1 MTRSGGQ
8 LFGGV
13 PGARAGCVPACQAN
27 ARAGNILDIS
37 IVHTMHV
44 MRSRV
49 RSTSTRGNPVPAGAL
64 CGVLA
69 AARPVQAAAATAGT
83 IDDMCREMALLVEA
97 EVATVYAL
105 EQGGDP
111 ALLVVGNVGFPHEV
125 VGNLRLR
132 VGDGIV
138 GTVAVCQH
146 PIAIAAGARDPRF
159 KSVRGIGEEDFPV
172 LLAVPIAREAGCAG
186 VLVFQRR
193 APAFSDREV
202 RLARLLA
209 ATVGLALEAD
219 RPSSDQSGSAEARPG
234 TTLNLDGRA
243 LSGGLGLGRVDIMP
257 TAESLAR
264 SGGPLVTTAEL
275 ARVEKDLVRLRERLG
290 ERVTGE
296 LARALHRLETLVT
309 DTRFRERATGATAR
323 ELAALARDY
332 ARTPFQLAAHSR
344 EVDPSMLERA
354 KDVEELCVLLHL
366 TAAGSRLRDA
376 GRVWIGSRLGAVFA
390 LAATH
395 GAAAVVLDG
404 EATDDA
410 IAIAR
415 ATGLPLLA
423 GVQGLF
429 AWTRPGD
436 LLVVDADR
444 AVVRVNPDASE
455 LARARR
461 AAAGR

>member
-1 MTRSGGQ
+1 MT
-8 LFGGV
+8 
-13 PGARAGCVPACQAN
+13 PWA
-27 ARAGNILDIS
+27 
-37 IVHTMHV
+37 
-44 MRSRV
+44 
-49 RSTSTRGNPVPAGAL
+49 PAGAL

-69 AARPVQAAAATAGT
+69 AARPVLAGAGM
-83 IDDMCREMALLVEA
+83 DELCGEMAALLEA
-97 EVATVYAL
+97 EVTTVYAL
-105 EQGGDP
+105 ERGGGPQPSDP

-138 GTVAVCQH
+138 GTVAACMH

-159 KSVRGIGEEDFPV
+159 KSVRGIGEEEFPV
-172 LLAVPIAREAGCAG
+172 LLAVPIAREAGCLG

-193 APAFSDREV
+193 APEFAPREV

-209 ATVGLALEAD
+209 ATVALALEAD
-219 RPSSDQSGSAEARPG
+219 REAPIDAASPGWSDTRPG
-234 TTLNLDGRA
+234 STLNLDGRA
-243 LSGGLGLGRVDIMP
+243 LSGGLGLGRVEIMP

-264 SGGPLVTTAEL
+264 SGGPPVTAAEL
-275 ARVEKDLVRLRERLG
+275 ARVEKDLPRLRDRLAG
-290 ERVTGE
+290 AGAEVV
-296 LARALHRLETLVT
+296 RALQRLETLVS

-323 ELAALARDY
+323 DLAALARDY
-332 ARTPFQLAAHSR
+332 ARAPFQLAAHSR
-344 EVDPSMLERA
+344 EVDQAMLERA

-366 TAAGSRLRDA
+366 TATGSRLRDA

-390 LAATH
+390 MAATH

-404 EATDDA
+404 TATGDA
-410 IAIAR
+410 VAVAC

-423 GVQGLF
+423 EVQGLF

-444 AVVRVNPDASE
+444 AIVRVNPNASE
-455 LARARR
+455 LAQARR
-461 AAAGR
+461 QAAGR

>member
-1 MTRSGGQ
+1 
-8 LFGGV
+8 
-13 PGARAGCVPACQAN
+13 
-27 ARAGNILDIS
+27 
-37 IVHTMHV
+37 

-49 RSTSTRGNPVPAGAL
+49 RSPLTRTPEAPTGAL

-69 AARPVQAAAATAGT
+69 AARPVLAGAGM
-83 IDDMCREMALLVEA
+83 DEMCREMAALLEA
-97 EVATVYAL
+97 EVTTVYAL
-105 EQGGDP
+105 ERSGAPQSPSSSPSSDQ

-138 GTVAVCQH
+138 GTVAACMH

-159 KSVRGIGEEDFPV
+159 KSVRGIGEEEFPV
-172 LLAVPIAREAGCAG
+172 LLAVPIARETGCLG

-193 APAFSDREV
+193 APEFAPREV

-209 ATVGLALEAD
+209 ATVALALEAD
-219 RPSSDQSGSAEARPG
+219 REAPIDAGSPGWSDTRPG
-234 TTLNLDGRA
+234 STLNLDGRA
-243 LSGGLGLGRVDIMP
+243 LSGGLGLGRVEIMP

-264 SGGPLVTTAEL
+264 SGGPPVTAAEL
-275 ARVEKDLVRLRERLG
+275 ARVEKDLARLRDRLAG
-290 ERVTGE
+290 AGAEVV
-296 LARALHRLETLVT
+296 RALQRLETLVS

-323 ELAALARDY
+323 DLAALARDY
-332 ARTPFQLAAHSR
+332 ARAPFQLAASARRR
-344 EVDPSMLERA
+344 EVDQSMLERA
-354 KDVEELCVLLHL
+354 MDVEDLCVLLHL
-366 TAAGSRLRDA
+366 TATGSRLRDA

-390 LAATH
+390 MAATH

-404 EATDDA
+404 KATGDAVA
-410 IAIAR
+410 IAC

-423 GVQGLF
+423 EVQGLF

-444 AVVRVNPDASE
+444 AIVRVNPNASE
-455 LARARR
+455 LAQARR
-461 AAAGR
+461 QAAGR

>member
-1 MTRSGGQ
+1 
-8 LFGGV
+8 
-13 PGARAGCVPACQAN
+13 
-27 ARAGNILDIS
+27 
-37 IVHTMHV
+37 MHV

-49 RSTSTRGNPVPAGAL
+49 RSTRSGSSDPAGAL

-69 AARPVQAAAATAGT
+69 AARPAQAAAAAAGT
-83 IDDMCREMALLVEA
+83 PASIDDMCREMALLVEA
-97 EVATVYAL
+97 EVTTVYAL

-111 ALLVVGNVGFPHEV
+111 ALLVVGNVGFPREV

-172 LLAVPIAREAGCAG
+172 LLAVPIARAAGCAG

-193 APAFSDREV
+193 APAFGDREV

-209 ATVGLALEAD
+209 ATVALALEAD
-219 RPSSDQSGSAEARPG
+219 RQASDQPGSLEARPG
-234 TTLNLDGRA
+234 TTLSLDGRA

-264 SGGPLVTTAEL
+264 SGGPVVTTAEL
-275 ARVEKDLVRLRERLG
+275 ARVEKDLARLRERLG

-296 LARALHRLETLVT
+296 VTRALHRIETLVT
-309 DTRFRERATGATAR
+309 DTRFRERATGASAR

-332 ARTPFQLAAHSR
+332 ARAPFQLAGHSR
-344 EVDPSMLERA
+344 EVDQSMLERA

-366 TAAGSRLRDA
+366 TAAGNRLRDA

-404 EATDDA
+404 EATGDA
-410 IAIAR
+410 VAIAR

>member
-1 MTRSGGQ
+1 
-8 LFGGV
+8 
-13 PGARAGCVPACQAN
+13 
-27 ARAGNILDIS
+27 
-37 IVHTMHV
+37 MHV

-49 RSTSTRGNPVPAGAL
+49 PSPLPRRPDRVIPCDLVSDREGTVRSGTPDPAGAL
-64 CGVLA
+64 CAVLA
-69 AARPVQAAAATAGT
+69 AARPAQTPGGAA
-83 IDDMCREMALLVEA
+83 DDLCREMAALVEA

-105 EQGGDP
+105 ERGGDE
-111 ALLVVGNVGFPHEV
+111 ALVVVGNVGFPHEV

-138 GTVAVCQH
+138 GTVAACMH
-146 PIAIAAGARDPRF
+146 PISIVGGARDPRF
-159 KSVRGIGEEDFPV
+159 KSVRGIGEEEFPV
-172 LLAVPIAREAGCAG
+172 LLAVPIAREGRCLG

-193 APAFSDREV
+193 APRFEDREL
-202 RLARLLA
+202 RLARLLS
-209 ATVGLALEAD
+209 ATVALALEAD
-219 RPSSDQSGSAEARPG
+219 REAPIQAGGEDVRPG

-243 LSGGLGLGRVDIMP
+243 RSGGLGLGRVEILP

-264 SGGPLVTTAEL
+264 SGGPAVTAAHL
-275 ARVEKDLVRLRERLG
+275 ARVEKDLARLRERLG
-290 ERVTGE
+290 EPATGD
-296 LARALHRLETLVT
+296 LARALHRLETLVS

-332 ARTPFQLAAHSR
+332 ARAPFQLAASAQRR
-344 EVDPSMLERA
+344 EVDRSMLERA

-376 GRVWIGSRLGAVFA
+376 GRVWIGGRLGAVFA

-395 GAAAVVLDG
+395 SAAAVVLDG
-404 EATDDA
+404 EATGDA

-423 GVQGLF
+423 SVQGLF

-455 LARARR
+455 LARVRR

>member
-1 MTRSGGQ
+1 
-8 LFGGV
+8 
-13 PGARAGCVPACQAN
+13 
-27 ARAGNILDIS
+27 
-37 IVHTMHV
+37 

-49 RSTSTRGNPVPAGAL
+49 PDPGAL

-69 AARPVQAAAATAGT
+69 AARPAQASAGA
-83 IDDMCREMALLVEA
+83 DEMCREMAALLGA

-105 EQGGDP
+105 ERDGD

-138 GTVAVCQH
+138 GTVAACMH
-146 PIAIAAGARDPRF
+146 PIAIVAGARDPRF

-172 LLAVPIAREAGCAG
+172 LLAVPIARGQSCLG

-193 APAFSDREV
+193 SPEFADREV

-209 ATVGLALEAD
+209 ATVALALEAD
-219 RPSSDQSGSAEARPG
+219 REAPPIDLDARPG
-234 TTLNLDGRA
+234 STLSLDGRA
-243 LSGGLGLGRVDIMP
+243 LSGGLGLGRVEILP

-264 SGGPLVTTAEL
+264 SGGPAVGAAEL
-275 ARVEKDLVRLRERLG
+275 ARVEKDLARLRERLG
-290 ERVTGE
+290 EPAAGD
-296 LARALHRLETLVT
+296 LARALQRLETLIS
-309 DTRFRERATGATAR
+309 DTRFRERATGASAR
-323 ELAALARDY
+323 ELAVLARDY
-332 ARTPFQLAAHSR
+332 ARAPFQLAASAHGR
-344 EVDPSMLERA
+344 EVDQAMLERA
-354 KDVEELCVLLHL
+354 RDVEELCVLLHL
-366 TAAGSRLRDA
+366 AAAGSRLRDA

-395 GAAAVVLDG
+395 SAAAVVLDG
-404 EATDDA
+404 PATGDA
-410 IAIAR
+410 VAIAR

-423 GVQGLF
+423 EVQGLF

-444 AVVRVNPDASE
+444 ALVRVNPNASE

>member
-1 MTRSGGQ
+1 
-8 LFGGV
+8 
-13 PGARAGCVPACQAN
+13 
-27 ARAGNILDIS
+27 
-37 IVHTMHV
+37 MHV

-49 RSTSTRGNPVPAGAL
+49 RSTPNPDPAGAL

-69 AARPVQAAAATAGT
+69 AARPGQAAAATART

-97 EVATVYAL
+97 DVATVYAL
-105 EQGGDP
+105 EQGSDP

-146 PIAIAAGARDPRF
+146 PISIAAGARDPRF

-172 LLAVPIAREAGCAG
+172 LLAVPIGRAAACVG
-186 VLVFQRR
+186 VQVFQRR

-209 ATVGLALEAD
+209 ATLGLALEAD
-219 RPSSDQSGSAEARPG
+219 RQADQPDAAEARPG

-275 ARVEKDLVRLRERLG
+275 ARVEKDLGRLRERLG

-296 LARALHRLETLVT
+296 LARALHRLEALVT
-309 DTRFRERATGATAR
+309 DTRFRERATGASAR

-332 ARTPFQLAAHSR
+332 ARAPFQLAGHSR
-344 EVDPSMLERA
+344 DVDPSMLERA

-404 EATDDA
+404 EATSDA
-410 IAIAR
+410 VAIAR

-423 GVQGLF
+423 SVQGLF

-436 LLVVDADR
+436 LLVVDADQ
-444 AVVRVNPDASE
+444 AIVRVNPDASE